1 MLWLKVGTDRFP
13 LREGET
19 TLGRSQY
26 CTVIIP
32 SQAASREH
40 ALLIRRREE
49 IVLKDLGSRN
59 GTALNGRRIQ
69 GPERIVVG
77 DVITLGSCEVQ
88 LIAGTAISD
97 DMIHTVEKQLPDD
110 FRGSRE
116 TVPEMTQTVPPTVG
130 PDEE

>member
-1 MLWLKVGTDRFP
+1 MFWLKIGIDRFP

-40 ALLIRRREE
+40 ALLIRNNEE
-49 IVLKDLGSRN
+49 IVLEDLGSRN
-59 GTALNGRRIQ
+59 GTAVNGRRVR

-77 DVITLGSCEVQ
+77 DVITLGSCDVQ
-88 LIAGTAISD
+88 LLAGRKTTDGRVS
-97 DMIHTVEKQLPDD
+97 TVEKQLPG
-110 FRGSRE
+110 RGNGRD
-116 TVPEMTQTVPPTVG
+116 TVPPTLG
-130 PDEE
+130 SDDE